1 MDYWDDKNASF
12 FIYVQGSSDLRCI
25 FIKKVSKNRGEF
37 LNLFFL
43 LSAVPLGETS
53 IDFYESL
60 PAVLAPPITTSGKCF
75 NMY

>member
-12 FIYVQGSSDLRCI
+12 SYMFKARPTSDASSL
-25 FIKKVSKNRGEF
+25 KKCQKIGGEF